1 MITEQSY
8 NPATDTVSREQLL
21 AMLPELRKRD
31 EGGVRVKIDNHTWI
45 IKRPTKAKQNGRK

>member
-45 IKRPTKAKQNGRK
+45 IKRPTKAKQNRRK